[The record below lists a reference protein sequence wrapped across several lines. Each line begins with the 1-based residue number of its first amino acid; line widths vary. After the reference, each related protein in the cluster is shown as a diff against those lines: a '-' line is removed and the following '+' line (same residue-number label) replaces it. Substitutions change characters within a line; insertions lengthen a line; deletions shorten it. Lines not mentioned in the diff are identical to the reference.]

1 VSRRPR
7 VLVLTASVGAGH
19 DVPARHL
26 ADGIRTRGGEV
37 ELADVLAVAGAPMRR
52 AATRVDWTFG
62 VQHLL
67 FARTPALRALGQ
79 AALHRVEGPR
89 LLAEIARRRPDVVVS
104 VYPASTELIGR
115 LRRSGR
121 LDVPAVGVITDLTS
135 LRYWAAPGIDLHLV
149 THPESLPEV
158 AWIAG
163 PGPAF
168 AVRGLYDERFLD
180 PPPRTPG
187 PPVIAVSGGGWGVG
201 DPAGAIVVARRQGE
215 VVALCGHND
224 RLRDTLA
231 ARFPN
236 VRVLG
241 FVDDMVTL
249 LAQTDVLVHS
259 TAGLTILEA
268 LLVGC
273 RPLSYGWSV
282 GHVRTNERA
291 FERLGLAEV
300 VRSRD
305 ELGPAIAR
313 ALAAPREPLAPRFAE
328 LPHAAELVL
337 ELASAPVPA

>member
-1 VSRRPR
+1 
-7 VLVLTASVGAGH
+7 
-19 DVPARHL
+19 
-26 ADGIRTRGGEV
+26 
-37 ELADVLAVAGAPMRR
+37 M
-52 AATRVDWTFG
+52 
-62 VQHLL
+62 
-67 FARTPALRALGQ
+67 
-79 AALHRVEGPR
+79 
-89 LLAEIARRRPDVVVS
+89 
-104 VYPASTELIGR
+104 
-115 LRRSGR
+115 
-121 LDVPAVGVITDLTS
+121 
-135 LRYWAAPGIDLHLV
+135 
-149 THPESLPEV
+149 
-158 AWIAG
+158 
-163 PGPAF
+163 
-168 AVRGLYDERFLD
+168 
-180 PPPRTPG
+180 
-187 PPVIAVSGGGWGVG
+187 
-201 DPAGAIVVARRQGE
+201 
-215 VVALCGHND
+215 VALCGHND